1 MLYAKKG
8 NKVVEID
15 ERMKAHYLNDGFT
28 IYENGKA
35 VEYGRGVGV
44 SMEDYKRV
52 MAENARLKEDIKALE
67 QMLAS
72 KEAEKEPVGTVDA
85 DTVKEETEVK
95 VYKTKGRSKKK

>member
-8 NKVVEID
+8 NKVVQID

-28 IYENGKA
+28 VYENGKV

-67 QMLAS
+67 QMLAGV
-72 KEAEKEPVGTVDA
+72 EDTPVGTVDA

-95 VYKTKGRSKKK
+95 VYKTKSRTKKK